1 MAKKLRV
8 GIVFGGRSGEHEVSL
23 LSAASILKAID
34 RRKFDVV
41 PIGINK
47 AGHWLTSG
55 AAEGLLEGSE
65 PAELASG
72 DAGQTKPQAEAKKLR
87 AGDPAATPGAR
98 VLAEGQPTLMAPEPE
113 KPAKTSTLTHS
124 DAAALDSHA
133 ALGGQSLDV
142 IFPVLHGTF
151 GEDGTIQGLFELAG
165 IAYVGSGVL
174 GSAAGM
180 DKDVMKR
187 LFAQAGLPMVK
198 HVTLLRAEWE
208 RSPKQAIAQIEAAL
222 KYPVFV
228 KPANLGSSVGISK
241 AHNRKELAPALDL
254 AAKYDR
260 KLVVEQG
267 VGGKKSKARELEV
280 AVLGNDDPKASV
292 VGEIIPSKEFYD
304 YEAKYLSEGSV
315 AVIPA
320 KLSKA
325 ETKLIRELA
334 VAAFR
339 ACDLSGLA
347 RVDFLMEPEGKRR
360 IFLNEVNT
368 LPGFTSIS
376 MYPKLWEATGIGYKE
391 LITRLIELALER
403 QAEKSRTTYSR
414 EE

>member
-8 GIVFGGRSGEHEVSL
+8 GILFGGRSGEHEVSL

-34 RRKFDVV
+34 RSKFDVV

-47 AGHWLTSG
+47 AGHWLKAD
-55 AAEGLLEGSE
+55 AAQRLLEGS
-65 PAELASG
+65 A
-72 DAGQTKPQAEAKKLR
+72 
-87 AGDPAATPGAR
+87 PAATSALT
-98 VLAEGQPTLMAPEPE
+98 LAGT
-113 KPAKTSTLTHS
+113 
-124 DAAALDSHA
+124 AALDSHA
-133 ALGGQSLDV
+133 ALGGQALDV
-142 IFPVLHGTF
+142 VFPVLHGTF

-174 GSAAGM
+174 GSSTGM

-187 LFAQAGLPMVK
+187 LFANARLPIVK

-208 RSPKQAIAQIEAAL
+208 KSPRKAIATVEAAL
-222 KYPVFV
+222 NYPVFV

-241 AHNRKELAPALDL
+241 VHNRKELAPALTE
-254 AAKYDR
+254 AARFDR

-280 AVLGNDDPKASV
+280 AVLGNDAPQASV
-292 VGEIIPSKEFYD
+292 VGEIIPGKEFYD
-304 YEAKYLSEGSV
+304 YEDKYLSEGSLP
-315 AVIPA
+315 VIPA
-320 KLSKA
+320 RISKA
-325 ETKLIRELA
+325 ETKQIREMA

-347 RVDFLMEPEGKRR
+347 RVDFLMEPDGKQR

-376 MYPKLWEATGIGYKE
+376 MYPKLWQATGISYKD

-403 QAEKSRTTYSR
+403 HAEKCRTIYSL
-414 EE
+414 

>member
-8 GIVFGGRSGEHEVSL
+8 GILFGGRSGEHEVSL

-34 RRKFDVV
+34 RKKFDVV

-47 AGHWLTSG
+47 SGHWLTAG
-55 AAEGLLEGSE
+55 AAQGLLEGS
-65 PAELASG
+65 
-72 DAGQTKPQAEAKKLR
+72 T
-87 AGDPAATPGAR
+87 PAAPE
-98 VLAEGQPTLMAPEPE
+98 VLAPESVDEPTVEALSLHGQ
-113 KPAKTSTLTHS
+113 S
-124 DAAALDSHA
+124 

-142 IFPVLHGTF
+142 VFPVLHGTF

-180 DKDVMKR
+180 DKDVMKK
-187 LFAQAGLPMVK
+187 LFAQAGLPIVK
-198 HVTLLRAEWE
+198 HVTLLRADWE
-208 RSPKQAIAQIEAAL
+208 RQPRKAIAQVEAAL
-222 KYPVFV
+222 KYPLFV

-241 AHNRKELAPALDL
+241 AHDRSELGPALTL

-260 KLVVEQG
+260 KLVIEQG
-267 VGGKKSKARELEV
+267 VGGSARRGAAPAKARELEV
-280 AVLGNDDPKASV
+280 GVLGNDDAKASV
-292 VGEIIPSKEFYD
+292 VGEIIPGKEFYD

-315 AVIPA
+315 PVIPA
-320 KLSKA
+320 RLTKA
-325 ETKLIRELA
+325 ETKQIREMA

-347 RVDFLMEPEGKRR
+347 RVDFLMEPDGKRR
-360 IFLNEVNT
+360 IYLNEVNT

-376 MYPKLWEATGIGYKE
+376 MYPKLWEASGVGYKE

-403 QAEKSRTTYSR
+403 QAEKSRTSYSF
-414 EE
+414 EG

>member
-8 GIVFGGRSGEHEVSL
+8 GVLFGGRSGEHEVSL

-34 RRKFDVV
+34 RKKFDVV
-41 PIGINK
+41 PIGITK
-47 AGHWLTSG
+47 EGHWLA
-55 AAEGLLEGSE
+55 AAEAHNLLEGDSS
-65 PAELASG
+65 AVARR
-72 DAGQTKPQAEAKKLR
+72 LR
-87 AGDPAATPGAR
+87 AGDPEATPGAK
-98 VLAEGQPTLMAPEPE
+98 LLHEGIPTLMVPEPGAA
-113 KPAKTSTLTHS
+113 KASGSKALTTSGAAGPAM
-124 DAAALDSHA
+124 
-133 ALGGQSLDV
+133 LDV
-142 IFPVLHGTF
+142 VFPVLHGTF

-187 LFAQAGLPMVK
+187 LFAQAGLPIVK
-198 HVTLLRAEWE
+198 HVTLLRADWE
-208 RSPKQAIAQIEAAL
+208 ESPRKAIAQVEAAL

-241 AHNRKELAPALDL
+241 AHDRKELGPALDL

-260 KLVVEQG
+260 KLIVEQG
-267 VGGKKSKARELEV
+267 VGGAKSKARELEV
-280 AVLGNDDPKASV
+280 GVLGNDNPKASV
-292 VGEIIPSKEFYD
+292 VGEIIPGKEFYD

-315 AVIPA
+315 PIIPA
-320 KLSKA
+320 KLSRSEAK
-325 ETKLIRELA
+325 EIREMA

-339 ACDLSGLA
+339 ACDLAGLA
-347 RVDFLMEPEGKRR
+347 RVDFLMEPDGRRR

-368 LPGFTSIS
+368 LPGFTQIS
-376 MYPKLWEATGIGYKE
+376 MYPKLWEATGIPYRE

-403 QAEKSRTTYSR
+403 QQEKNRTTYSR
-414 EE
+414 QE

>member
-1 MAKKLRV
+1 MTKKLRV
-8 GIVFGGRSGEHEVSL
+8 GVLFGGRSGEHEVSL
-23 LSAASILKAID
+23 LSAASILQAID
-34 RRKFDVV
+34 RKKFDVV
-41 PIGINK
+41 PIGITK
-47 AGHWLTSG
+47 DGHWV
-55 AAEGLLEGSE
+55 AAGDARGLLGGGENAGSRR
-65 PAELASG
+65 
-72 DAGQTKPQAEAKKLR
+72 LR
-87 AGDPAATPGAR
+87 AGDPEATPGAK
-98 VLAEGQPTLMAPEPE
+98 LLHEGIPTLLAPEPAE
-113 KPAKTSTLTHS
+113 TGPALAVGNVRPQ
-124 DAAALDSHA
+124 AAN
-133 ALGGQSLDV
+133 LDV
-142 IFPVLHGTF
+142 VFPVLHGTF

-187 LFAQAGLPMVK
+187 LFKQAGLPIVK

-208 RSPKQAIAQIEAAL
+208 KQPRKAVQQVEAAL

-241 AHNRKELAPALDL
+241 AHDRSELGPALTL

-267 VGGKKSKARELEV
+267 VGGGGRAGRSAKARELEV
-280 AVLGNDDPKASV
+280 GVLGNDDPKASV
-292 VGEIIPSKEFYD
+292 VGEIIPGKEFYD

-315 AVIPA
+315 PVIPA
-320 KLSKA
+320 KVTRA
-325 ETKLIRELA
+325 EAKQIREMA

-347 RVDFLMEPEGKRR
+347 RVDFLMEPDGKRR
-360 IFLNEVNT
+360 IYLNEVNT
-368 LPGFTSIS
+368 LPGFTQIS
-376 MYPKLWEATGIGYKE
+376 MYPKLWKATGVGYRE

-403 QAEKSRTTYSR
+403 HAEKARTTYSKD
-414 EE
+414 

>member
-8 GIVFGGRSGEHEVSL
+8 GVLFGGRSGEHEVSL
-23 LSAASILKAID
+23 LSAASILKAIN
-34 RRKFDVV
+34 RKKFEVV
-41 PIGINK
+41 PIGISK
-47 AGHWLTSG
+47 EGHWL
-55 AAEGLLEGSE
+55 AAGDAHSLLEGDQS
-65 PAELASG
+65 AVARR
-72 DAGQTKPQAEAKKLR
+72 LR
-87 AGDPAATPGAR
+87 AGDPEATPGAK
-98 VLAEGQPTLMAPEPE
+98 LLHEGIPTLMAPEPVE
-113 KPAKTSTLTHS
+113 SSASLTAGS
-124 DAAALDSHA
+124 VRPAAAN
-133 ALGGQSLDV
+133 LDV
-142 IFPVLHGTF
+142 VFPVLHGTF

-187 LFAQAGLPMVK
+187 LFAQAGLPIVK

-208 RSPKQAIAQIEAAL
+208 KQPRKAVAQVEAAL

-241 AHNRKELAPALDL
+241 AHDRKELGPALTL

-260 KLVVEQG
+260 KLVAEQG
-267 VGGKKSKARELEV
+267 VGGKIRRGGQAAKAREFEV

-292 VGEIIPSKEFYD
+292 VGEVVPGKEFYD
-304 YEAKYLSEGSV
+304 YEAKYLSEGSA

-320 KLSKA
+320 KLGKA
-325 ETKLIRELA
+325 ETKQIREMA

-347 RVDFLMEPEGKRR
+347 RVDFLMEPDGKRR

-368 LPGFTSIS
+368 LPGFTQIS
-376 MYPKLWEATGIGYKE
+376 MYPKLWEATGVSYKE